1 MESAWIVEQAKALG
15 FDLCGVVRAE
25 QFPELERFGD
35 WLERGYAGE
44 MAYLEDPRRRQPSR
58 ALENLRSVIVCAV
71 NYNTS
76 HPYSTQAAALHA
88 RHAEQPRG
96 WVSRYAWGDDYHE
109 VLWRQLNALV
119 AAMREK
125 IPEPF
130 AARAYA
136 DTGPVAERIFAARAG
151 LGWLGKNTL
160 LLNGSLGSWLFLG
173 VVFTSL
179 ELPSSLGPAETP
191 PPDLCGNCRQCLDAC
206 PTEAL
211 VEPYVLDAR
220 RCISYLTIE
229 LRAPI
234 PEEFREAMGWQVYGC
249 DICQEVCPVNRDA
262 PRTTAAGFEP
272 RTFADQRESLL
283 MPSLE
288 WLAGLTE
295 REFREAFRGSAMK
308 RTKWSG
314 LVRNACIA
322 LGNAT
327 IEEGTPTFARTVRL
341 LERLAANENP
351 TIAESARW
359 ALSRIER
366 RPAPGGV

>member
-1 MESAWIVEQAKALG
+1 M
-15 FDLCGVVRAE
+15 
-25 QFPELERFGD
+25 
-35 WLERGYAGE
+35 
-44 MAYLEDPRRRQPSR
+44 
-58 ALENLRSVIVCAV
+58 
-71 NYNTS
+71 
-76 HPYSTQAAALHA
+76 
-88 RHAEQPRG
+88 
-96 WVSRYAWGDDYHE
+96 
-109 VLWRQLNALV
+109 
-119 AAMREK
+119 
-125 IPEPF
+125 
-130 AARAYA
+130 
-136 DTGPVAERIFAARAG
+136 
-151 LGWLGKNTL
+151 
-160 LLNGSLGSWLFLG
+160 
-173 VVFTSL
+173 
-179 ELPSSLGPAETP
+179 
-191 PPDLCGNCRQCLDAC
+191 
-206 PTEAL
+206 
-211 VEPYVLDAR
+211 
-220 RCISYLTIE
+220 
-229 LRAPI
+229 
-234 PEEFREAMGWQVYGC
+234 
-249 DICQEVCPVNRDA
+249 NRDA

-272 RTFADQRESLL
+272 RTFRDQRESLL